1 MVAPPRSRRVP
12 WLAVFVGI
20 LSLVAFFYLLNL
32 YLNWTVLEHMYSIKA
47 GVNWFSLVFYHG
59 YTFYVAAFLALL
71 VINPVP
77 GKSDLMSAISAV
89 TSRTWSMPREPRFR
103 TYSDYRFYAAGQP
116 IPPSPAGP
124 SSMSLRLWAA
134 WQGIKYVIA
143 YLICAGLGGL
153 PFFGNVVMPT
163 MLDLQGYGSWLNV
176 PRILQLPFRFASAD
190 RLIQL
195 MPSMQIQYFLIFSI
209 LGTAILILIVRL
221 IIRAVRDYAKGSG
234 NNWIR
239 DLVLMMTC
247 ILALIILNAPYWGT
261 TAASPYAYGA
271 LWSLVGFTVVG
282 WLYLKLSGKG
292 VIPIT
297 ARRRR
302 IVTAAGVFVAAVLV
316 LNVAASAYIYLN
328 WNNRWPQYEWTPFIQ
343 KEINVTDWSSG
354 VQNLQVESLNNLPG
368 GNTTTILSLVR
379 QWGQSQA
386 LLTMTKE
393 IGAVNWMAPAS
404 SQVVW
409 YNNTEYWVAPTTVQY
424 PIGYQNWISEHL
436 IYTHADRVIVINTHS
451 GQEVSTQQAFG
462 APEPLIYY
470 GENSTFDNE
479 VYVHVKGYDE
489 INNESFPGTPD
500 YVLSG
505 LQRAAWF
512 FLKGPMTWGFAFSP
526 PQNSIDMLYDRNIF
540 NRVGDILINGLQVD
554 PSAYL
559 VSNGSRLFYVVQ
571 VYVSYPLN
579 SGFSASP
586 YLRFFG
592 VVLVDPTNG
601 NMTGYLVPNQNYS
614 DGFLMSFYKNYYSN
628 WQQAPAWLVA
638 QLRYPEALL
647 GEQGNPGQLD
657 YNFYF
662 HVTDPTEWRSG
673 SNFYVSEDANGN
685 RLPVLYVAYTIG
697 NKSYFVGLQEVEYM
711 SSASK
716 NLAGIYVVFG
726 GDRLGQM
733 YLYQTPANFTG
744 TLLGPTGAIQVV
756 NTNQIVRQQETLLPN
771 YVPGSTLLY
780 VINGELYYFIP
791 FYTQPGGTSQ
801 VIAQM
806 PFITAVNPSTG
817 AVGVGPDARIA
828 FENLIGSTIGV
839 IQSGSAQLR
848 QNVTSFFEDHNLQ
861 ILNSTTVNA
870 NIYINV
876 GNITYTSLAD
886 WPQVAASLSSF
897 ISNYTEP
904 YGSRYIVAYP
914 AGNDTY
920 NYGILVQKEVSVQ
933 PPTNVLILYY
943 IQVDY

>member
-1 MVAPPRSRRVP
+1 MVTAPRRMRIS
-12 WLAVFVGI
+12 WLAVFAGLI
-20 LSLVAFFYLLNL
+20 SLVAFFYLLNL
-32 YLNWTVLEHMYSIKA
+32 YLNWSVMEHMYSLKA
-47 GVNWFSLVFYHG
+47 GLNWFELVFYHG
-59 YTFYVAAFLALL
+59 YTFYVAAALALL

-77 GKSDLMSAISAV
+77 GRSDLISAINAV
-89 TSRTWSMPREPRFR
+89 TSRSWSVPRESRFR
-103 TYSDYRFYAAGQP
+103 TYSDYRFYASGQSSSS
-116 IPPSPAGP
+116 PPQGP
-124 SSMSLRLWAA
+124 FRISVRLWGT
-134 WQGIKYVIA
+134 WQAIKYVIA
-143 YLICAGLGGL
+143 YFVFAGLAGL
-153 PFFGNVVMPT
+153 PFFGNLVMPVL
-163 MLDLQGYGSWLNV
+163 MDLQGYGSWYNI
-176 PRILQLPFRFASAD
+176 PRIFQLPFRFASAD
-190 RLIQL
+190 RLISL
-195 MPSMQIQYFLIFSI
+195 MPSMQIQYFLLFSV
-209 LGTAILILIVRL
+209 LGTVILILILRL
-221 IIRAVRDYAKGSG
+221 VVRAVRDYANGTG
-234 NNWIR
+234 NHWIR
-239 DLVLMMTC
+239 DLILIITC
-247 ILALIILNAPYWGT
+247 ILALLILNAPYWGT

-302 IVTAAGVFVAAVLV
+302 LVTAAGIFVAAVLV
-316 LNVAASAYIYLN
+316 VNVGASAYIYLN

-354 VQNLQVESLNNLPG
+354 VQNLQIQSLQNLPG
-368 GNTTTILSLVR
+368 GNTSTILSLVR

-404 SQVVW
+404 SQVIW

-424 PIGYQNWISEHL
+424 PGGSQNWISEHL
-436 IYTHADRVIVINTHS
+436 IYTHSDRVVAINTHS
-451 GQEVSTQQAFG
+451 GQEVSIEQALN

-470 GENSTFDNE
+470 GENITFNNE
-479 VYVHVKGYDE
+479 VYVHVNGYNE

-500 YVLSG
+500 YILSG
-505 LQRAAWF
+505 IQRAAWF
-512 FLKGPMTWGFAFSP
+512 FLKGPTTWGFAFSP
-526 PQNSIDMLYDRNIF
+526 PQNSIDMLYNRNIF

-554 PSAYL
+554 PAAYL
-559 VSNGSRLFYVVQ
+559 VTDGSHLDYVVQ

-579 SGFSASP
+579 SGFSDSP

-614 DGFLMSFYKNYYSN
+614 DGFLMSFYRSYYSD

-662 HVTDPTEWRSG
+662 HVTNPFEWRSG
-673 SNFYVSEDANGN
+673 SNFYVSQDANGN
-685 RLPVLYVAYTIG
+685 RLPLLYIAYTIG

-716 NLAGIYVVFG
+716 NLAGLYVVFG

-733 YLYQTPANFTG
+733 YLYQTPSNFTG

-756 NTNQIVRQQETLLPN
+756 NTNPTVRQQETLLPN
-771 YVPGSTLLY
+771 YVAGSTLLY
-780 VINGELYYFIP
+780 VINGRLYYFIP

-806 PFITAVNPSTG
+806 PFITAVDPSTG
-817 AVGVGPDARIA
+817 AVGVGPNALQA
-828 FENLIGSTIGV
+828 FQNLIGKSI
-839 IQSGSAQLR
+839 SGPPPSSVQLQ
-848 QNVTSFFEDHNLQ
+848 QNVSKFFTDHNLQ
-861 ILNSTTVNA
+861 LLNSSIVTA
-870 NIYINV
+870 NLYIGV
-876 GNITYTSLAD
+876 GNLTYTSPAD
-886 WPQVAASLSSF
+886 WPTVSAALTSF
-897 ISNYTEP
+897 ISNYTNV
-904 YGSRYIVAYP
+904 YGSQYVVVTQS
-914 AGNDTY
+914 GNSTY
-920 NYGILVQKEVSVQ
+920 DYGILVQKQVSTQ
-933 PPTNVLILYY
+933 PPTNILILYY
-943 IQVDY
+943 IQIDY